1 MVFYTLVLQF
11 YLKIGQ
17 KKKEN
22 DAFLRKKTEGKEN
35 SHCTKKFSIKDF
47 FSKCDLIRNFPRIWS
62 HLLKKSLMEN
72 FIFCAVSATIIISVG
87 RKRTVFPVKLK
98 LQGESFEQT
107 Y

>member
-1 MVFYTLVLQF
+1 MFYTLVLQF

-35 SHCTKKFSIKDF
+35 SD
-47 FSKCDLIRNFPRIWS
+47 RNFLRIWS

-72 FIFCAVSATIIISVG
+72 FIFGAVSATIIISVG